1 MTIQNLIT
9 RDPFFGDLP
18 LALRN
23 AIDAN
28 KGVDSNLFN
37 SKPTYPVDAYF
48 TQDTFVVEVPIVDA
62 LVEDVDIS
70 YTGTTVSINYKRSNK
85 PNTEGRDYIRRFITK
100 KDFSLAIPLN
110 GNYDLTK
117 IESKYHNG
125 LLTITVPM
133 AQKVPVPVPV
143 SKVQIEVKS

>member
-1 MTIQNLIT
+1 MTINSLIA
-9 RDPFFGDLP
+9 RDPFFSDLP

-28 KGVDSNLFN
+28 KGVESNLFN

-48 TQDTFVVEVPIVDA
+48 TPETFVVEVPIVDA

-70 YTGTTVSINYKRSNK
+70 YTGNTVTINYKRSNK

-100 KDFSLAIPLN
+100 KDFSLAIPLSSN
-110 GNYDLTK
+110 FDLTK
-117 IESKYHNG
+117 IESKYSNG
-125 LLTITVPM
+125 LLTVTVPM
-133 AQKVPVPVPV
+133 AQKVPVPVE
-143 SKVQIEVKS
+143 KVQVEVKQ